1 MTEPIT
7 GSTATR
13 TADRPGPTR
22 GRVLLRRGGVALR
35 LDLRTT
41 GVTTALLLAVLVA
54 SAVTVVY
61 VGTRIP
67 FADMM
72 DVFAGGGR
80 RADRFVLLDL
90 RLPRLCL
97 GLLAGAALAASGAV
111 FQSLSRNPL
120 GSPDIVGFTTGSAS
134 GAVLAIIAFGAGPG
148 GAAFAAVV
156 GGVGTALIVY
166 GLAALGGGAI
176 RRVVLVGI
184 GVSAMLVALNSYL
197 ISRARLDAAQS
208 AAVWLVGTLNGRNWS
223 YVQLLGVA
231 LIVLTPP
238 LLLMSRRLHLLEMGD
253 DTAHSLGVKAGPTR
267 LALVLLAVA
276 ICAVAT
282 AATGPVAFVALAA
295 PQITKRLARS
305 ATLPLVPS
313 MITGALLMV
322 LSDLVA
328 QRLLAPAQLPV
339 GVVTGAVGGAYLA
352 WLLSVQWRKGT
363 S

>member
-1 MTEPIT
+1 V
-7 GSTATR
+7 S
-13 TADRPGPTR
+13 
-22 GRVLLRRGGVALR
+22 RRLTVRAPGVALR
-35 LDLRTT
+35 LDLRTL
-41 GVTTALLLAVLVA
+41 GVGVLLVLATLAVA
-54 SAVTVVY
+54 AITVVA

-67 FADMM
+67 FDDMM
-72 DVFAGGGR
+72 DVFAGAGR

-90 RLPRLCL
+90 RLPRLSL
-97 GLLAGAALAASGAV
+97 ALLAGAALAVSGAV

-134 GAVLAIIAFGAGPG
+134 GAVLAIIVFGAGPG
-148 GAAFAAVV
+148 GAAFGAIV
-156 GGVGTALIVY
+156 GGLLTAFIVY
-166 GLAALGGGAI
+166 ALAAIGGGAI
-176 RRVVLVGI
+176 RRIVLVGI

-208 AAVWLVGTLNGRNWS
+208 AAVWLVGTLNGRTWI
-223 YVQLLGVA
+223 YVQLLGIA
-231 LIVLTPP
+231 LLVLTPP
-238 LLLMSRRLHLLEMGD
+238 LLLMSRRLQMLEMGD
-253 DTAHSLGVKAGPTR
+253 DSARSLGVRANRDR
-267 LALVLLAVA
+267 LVLVLLAVA

-295 PQITKRLARS
+295 PQITRRLTGA
-305 ATLPLVPS
+305 ATLQLVPS

-322 LSDLVA
+322 LSDFVA

-363 S
+363 T

>member
-1 MTEPIT
+1 M
-7 GSTATR
+7 SR
-13 TADRPGPTR
+13 R
-22 GRVLLRRGGVALR
+22 LNLRAPGVALR
-35 LDLRTT
+35 LDLRTLWV
-41 GVTTALLLAVLVA
+41 GAVLVLGTLLVA
-54 SAVTVVY
+54 AVTIVA

-67 FADMM
+67 FDDMM
-72 DVFAGGGR
+72 DVFAGAGR

-90 RLPRLCL
+90 RLPRLSL
-97 GLLAGAALAASGAV
+97 ALLAGAALAVSGAV

-148 GAAFAAVV
+148 GAAFGAIV
-156 GGVGTALIVY
+156 GGLLTALVVY
-166 GLAALGGGAI
+166 ALAALGGGAI

-184 GVSAMLVALNSYL
+184 GISAMLVALNSYL

-208 AAVWLVGTLNGRNWS
+208 AAVWLVGTLNGRTWT
-223 YVQLLGVA
+223 YVQLLGIA
-231 LIVLTPP
+231 LLVLTPP
-238 LLLMSRRLHLLEMGD
+238 LLLMSRRLRMLEMGD
-253 DTAHSLGVKAGPTR
+253 ESARALGVRANRDR
-267 LALVLLAVA
+267 LVLVLLAVA

-295 PQITKRLARS
+295 PQITRRLTGA
-305 ATLPLVPS
+305 ATLQLVPS

-322 LSDLVA
+322 LSDFVA

-339 GVVTGAVGGAYLA
+339 GVVTGAVGGVYLA

-363 S
+363 T